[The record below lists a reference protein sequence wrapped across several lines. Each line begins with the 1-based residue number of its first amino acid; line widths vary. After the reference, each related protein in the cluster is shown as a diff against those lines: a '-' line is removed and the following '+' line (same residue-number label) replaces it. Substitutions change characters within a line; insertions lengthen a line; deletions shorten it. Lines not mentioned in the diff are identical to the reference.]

1 MYVCGGEQA
10 TSAHAWGILAR
21 GGQGRGVSGQTQC
34 PRWSW
39 GPHLASG
46 TLWWHC
52 APGPQEAGPPP
63 KLPRLCPGLAPPLG
77 ASILASAEEG
87 GPSSPVPAVHSATA
101 QKHNGLPSVHV
112 GGLRGA
118 VPFRGPV
125 RLGPTVHAC
134 PPVSDCTRIYSAH

>member
-1 MYVCGGEQA
+1 MPEASSALGEERSEWA
-10 TSAHAWGILAR
+10 NTM
-21 GGQGRGVSGQTQC
+21 
-34 PRWSW
+34 
-39 GPHLASG
+39 
-46 TLWWHC
+46 
-52 APGPQEAGPPP
+52 PQVVLGPPP
-63 KLPRLCPGLAPPLG
+63 RIWDPVVALCSRPPGGGATAQLPRLCPGLAPPLD

-125 RLGPTVHAC
+125 RLGPTVHVC
-134 PPVSDCTRIYSAH
+134 PPVSDCIHVYSTH